1 MKVLLMAAS
10 GIRTQQ
16 GGRPT
21 SESSLVAF
29 VCFAFSVKSNEPIV
43 ELSNMTDHQTVSQ
56 SCILLVDFMAA
67 EGDICP

>member
-1 MKVLLMAAS
+1 MKVLLMTVR
-10 GIRTQQ
+10 GITTQQ

-43 ELSNMTDHQTVSQ
+43 ELLN
-56 SCILLVDFMAA
+56 IIFN
-67 EGDICP
+67 